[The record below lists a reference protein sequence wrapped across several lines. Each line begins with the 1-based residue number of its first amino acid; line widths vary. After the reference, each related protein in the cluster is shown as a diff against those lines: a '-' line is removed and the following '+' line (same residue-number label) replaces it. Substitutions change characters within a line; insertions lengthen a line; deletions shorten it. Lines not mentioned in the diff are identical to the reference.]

1 MLGPLLYNID
11 LIDLFLE
18 CKDEFDSYAND
29 ITQFSVI
36 TELERIA
43 KNFFRWFENNHMKS
57 YPGKSHVLL
66 SPNIQKVVLFDNV
79 HITSSLRE
87 KLLGVTFD
95 PELRHEEHI
104 SKISNIVNKKINSLD
119 IIFDRMS
126 LDKF

>member
-1 MLGPLLYNID
+1 
-11 LIDLFLE
+11 
-18 CKDEFDSYAND
+18 
-29 ITQFSVI
+29 
-36 TELERIA
+36 
-43 KNFFRWFENNHMKS
+43 MKS

-95 PELRHEEHI
+95 PELRYEEHI